1 MKAVDFS
8 QYEKEDLVDVANELH
23 LKLQKK
29 KQNLSDARNKLQTAR
44 KRLSRLK
51 EAVTYQ
57 QQRII
62 ELTRGIGVKIAR

>member
-8 QYEKEDLVDVANELH
+8 RYEKEDLVDVANQLH

-29 KQNLSDARNKLQTAR
+29 KQNLSDARTKLQTAR

-51 EAVTYQ
+51 EAVSYQ
-57 QQRII
+57 QKRII
-62 ELTRGIGVKIAR
+62 ELTRQELGSKS

>member
-29 KQNLSDARNKLQTAR
+29 KQNLSDARTKLQMAR
-44 KRLSRLK
+44 KHLSRLK
-51 EAVTYQ
+51 EAVSYQ
-57 QQRII
+57 QKRII
-62 ELTRGIGVKIAR
+62 ELTRQEFGSQR